1 MKRIVAIGI
10 CLLLLIPLGVATVVL
25 PEVDYNF
32 TIQLTKTEDGA
43 NVSAYFEG
51 EYIGKTDKNG
61 FFVYNTEELELHK
74 RYNLTFKKE
83 GFRDCNVI
91 IYKCNQGGL
100 DVGYS
105 MWKIRPTPTPPT
117 PRPEDYKTQAER
129 ITELE
134 NQTTEIENQ
143 TIAIENTTQE
153 QETRLTALETLIQ
166 KITEFLKTLGFKE

>member
-1 MKRIVAIGI
+1 MKRIIVIGI

-32 TIQLTKTEDGA
+32 TIKLERKENGA

-51 EYIGKTDKNG
+51 EYIGKTDENG
-61 FFVYNTEELELHK
+61 VFVYNTEHLELHK

-83 GFRDCNVI
+83 GFRDCDVI

-100 DVGYS
+100 NVGYS

-117 PRPEDYKTQAER
+117 PTPDGYKTHTQR
-129 ITELE
+129 IEELE
-134 NQTTEIENQ
+134 NKTTEIENQ
-143 TIAIENTTQE
+143 TATLENTTADHE
-153 QETRLTALETLIQ
+153 ERLTVLEKLIQ
-166 KITEFLKTLGFKE
+166 KIKDFLKTLGFKE